1 MQHRAAG
8 QTRTQAGLNKLT
20 CLPTSCMGV
29 AIVCSVNRLDTFI
42 KHIQKLSSCLQ
53 VCGPCYDTTVI
64 FLCQLTDKVCVFVS
78 SSCFNK
84 QLSVNSIGSGDGAE
98 KQTVSLKRL
107 VVESRLSV

>member
-20 CLPTSCMGV
+20 CLPTSSMGV

-53 VCGPCYDTTVI
+53 VCGHDPVMT
-64 FLCQLTDKVCVFVS
+64 LLS
-78 SSCFNK
+78 SSF
-84 QLSVNSIGSGDGAE
+84 VN
-98 KQTVSLKRL
+98 
-107 VVESRLSV
+107 